1 MINNMINNMISKLY
15 NRRAFTL
22 IEIVIYCA
30 IFLTFAVTTIQMMIW
45 LNFKLQ
51 TLERTSLKNNED
63 LFLINF
69 SSTYSRLR
77 LKSDV
82 IERDFKR
89 LIASSSVESVN
100 SYGVKLNKIQN
111 IENWGGKNKIYEV
124 FDSISF

>member
-1 MINNMINNMISKLY
+1 MISKLY
-15 NRRAFTL
+15 NRKAFTL

-30 IFLTFAVTTIQMMIW
+30 IFLTFAVATIQMMIW

-69 SSTYSRLR
+69 SGTYSRLR
-77 LKSDV
+77 LKSNV